1 MQDKYPEYSTYCD
14 FFNNC
19 LETLDAYLNETSE
32 IHVVRRLFSLDEH
45 LISDDDLAFYIQHFT
60 QYLLAYLP
68 EDEEIDT
75 ESPKFKQALYTQIAC
90 HIFRINPTAIV
101 SPKSYKVDEVRETF
115 VLDFDK
121 NKNTWCDIANEDFA
135 NLKKKS
141 YGLYGL
147 YAYDRPGARTKY
159 GHHNITEEWE
169 DIQELHG
176 VIQHRQDD
184 EADIQGRESSLTYHG
199 LFTPDFELETDKLNN
214 YRVKFVRDYE
224 TLYLFIKQYDANNYL
239 RGRQSHI
246 TLVMDEDRKYF
257 GRQE

>member
-1 MQDKYPEYSTYCD
+1 MSYY
-14 FFNNC
+14 
-19 LETLDAYLNETSE
+19 TLQRLLKRPNEQYFLQKR
-32 IHVVRRLFSLDEH
+32 VVYQKDNKRLK
-45 LISDDDLAFYIQHFT
+45 DDVGNIIRKD
-60 QYLLAYLP
+60 
-68 EDEEIDT
+68 D
-75 ESPKFKQALYTQIAC
+75 
-90 HIFRINPTAIV
+90 V
-101 SPKSYKVDEVRETF
+101 
-115 VLDFDK
+115 
-121 NKNTWCDIANEDFA
+121 
-135 NLKKKS
+135 
-141 YGLYGL
+141 G
-147 YAYDRPGARTKY
+147 
-159 GHHNITEEWE
+159 NITEEWE

>member
-1 MQDKYPEYSTYCD
+1 MK
-14 FFNNC
+14 
-19 LETLDAYLNETSE
+19 
-32 IHVVRRLFSLDEH
+32 
-45 LISDDDLAFYIQHFT
+45 DDVGNIIRKD
-60 QYLLAYLP
+60 
-68 EDEEIDT
+68 D
-75 ESPKFKQALYTQIAC
+75 
-90 HIFRINPTAIV
+90 V
-101 SPKSYKVDEVRETF
+101 
-115 VLDFDK
+115 
-121 NKNTWCDIANEDFA
+121 
-135 NLKKKS
+135 
-141 YGLYGL
+141 G
-147 YAYDRPGARTKY
+147 
-159 GHHNITEEWE
+159 NITEEWE